1 MLQCGS
7 ARVLKVRKGPLTNGE
22 GWYDTIDACNCA
34 ESMELA
40 FANKLEIWAR
50 YALSQLDKKGSI
62 VSISLTLRYYQ

>member
-34 ESMELA
+34 ESVELA